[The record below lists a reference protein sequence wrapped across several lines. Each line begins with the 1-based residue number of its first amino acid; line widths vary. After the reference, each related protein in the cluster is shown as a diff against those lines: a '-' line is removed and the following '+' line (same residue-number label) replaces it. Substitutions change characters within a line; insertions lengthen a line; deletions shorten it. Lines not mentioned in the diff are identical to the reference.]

1 MSETVFEFERDRE
14 RQRLVAAMGRRSKSS
29 NQCTIL
35 QCPRTGPPY
44 SAVVPPYV
52 APMMFVTTWAVP
64 YPVAQMSAN
73 QQQVTQLIN
82 DDQDDKVE
90 LLAAKASLYDSRE
103 EAADLKE
110 RLHLTLRS
118 KDDLEDQL
126 ECYKICFDDAR
137 LRQEKTA
144 RELANLRRDANQKRI
159 GQVRTTFANGYMGNK
174 IERLAK
180 DAAVGLQVLAHAC
193 VAQHRKMTKLL
204 TTLKN
209 RFDRKVVEQEA
220 SEAKH
225 YVEIAALQSALAN
238 IEAELTHS
246 REETALFRHH
256 AQKLEEHIAAQQKSR
271 AEAESKVITFEKKIA
286 TLTKKQARSKEIS
299 AKLYEEKKQLQEE
312 RSFGECS
319 VCFDDGHMMTFVPC
333 GHAAVC
339 VKCGAEIAT
348 CPICTAPVKARAPL
362 YFCV

>member
-1 MSETVFEFERDRE
+1 MGRKAKSVNGSNDRGNGDAPCDACTVFRCP
-14 RQRLVAAMGRRSKSS
+14 VAPWSVPCPVPILTYVSS
-29 NQCTIL
+29 SWSMP
-35 QCPRTGPPY
+35 CPPQMPPY
-44 SAVVPPYV
+44 
-52 APMMFVTTWAVP
+52 
-64 YPVAQMSAN
+64 
-73 QQQVTQLIN
+73 QQQVALPTTEAK
-82 DDQDDKVE
+82 DDKAEE
-90 LLAAKASLYDSRE
+90 LKKTKEKLYQARE
-103 EAADLKE
+103 KVVDLQE
-110 RLHLTLRS
+110 RLTLALLNN
-118 KDDLEDQL
+118 DDLEDQL
-126 ECYKICFDDAR
+126 ECYKICLKDAR
-137 LRQEKTA
+137 LRQQKTA
-144 RELANLRRDANQKRI
+144 RELANLRRDATPKRI
-159 GQVRTTFANGYMGNK
+159 GQVRTLIQSAYMGNK

-180 DAAVGLQVLAHAC
+180 DEAVGLQVLAHAC

-209 RFDRKVVEQEA
+209 RLDRKVVEQEA

-225 YVEIAALQSALAN
+225 SVEIAALESALAN

-246 REETALFRHH
+246 REETALFRQH

-271 AEAESKVITFEKKIA
+271 AEAESKVTTFEKKIA

-299 AKLYEEKKQLQEE
+299 AKLYEEKKQLQEK

-319 VCFDDGHMMTFVPC
+319 VCFEDGHLMAFVPC